1 MSIVQ
6 CRYGEFTLP
15 NDADLILDSMRLY
28 GEWAQHEVN
37 FLARIVQPGT
47 VIIDVGSFIGTHA
60 RAFSRMVGDSG
71 KVHAFEP
78 NPSSYSLLIGNV
90 NLAACDNIKAY
101 NAGLGAS
108 QDTGFLLASQD
119 GKNTGGTKICTTT
132 SEAGS
137 APLCLRRLDDYDF
150 GRVDFIKADI
160 EGMEYSMLLGAEK
173 VIARD
178 QPLIFLEANDVEATF
193 PIIAWA
199 STRDYV
205 ALGVVFPAFN
215 SANFNESTENMFGS
229 AAECGLLLVP
239 KKDLSAIQKKIAGIE
254 VHRIDTLDALSVLL
268 KCKPQYLTEAV
279 DQNLVP
285 AALARK
291 AIEGANKDRDDLEAQ
306 LIAME
311 NAKRKAE
318 EWAYSHAAT
327 IDTLHTQLDAMEQA
341 KSKAEEWAHSYAAEV
356 ARLQVHATR
365 LDRELDLVQA
375 HATRLDGELDLVK
388 SSRAYK
394 LLASLRLNPKRRNGD
409 A

>member
-1 MSIVQ
+1 M
-6 CRYGEFTLP
+6 
-15 NDADLILDSMRLY
+15 
-28 GEWAQHEVN
+28 
-37 FLARIVQPGT
+37 
-47 VIIDVGSFIGTHA
+47 
-60 RAFSRMVGDSG
+60 
-71 KVHAFEP
+71 
-78 NPSSYSLLIGNV
+78 
-90 NLAACDNIKAY
+90 
-101 NAGLGAS
+101 
-108 QDTGFLLASQD
+108 
-119 GKNTGGTKICTTT
+119 
-132 SEAGS
+132 
-137 APLCLRRLDDYDF
+137 
-150 GRVDFIKADI
+150 
-160 EGMEYSMLLGAEK
+160 
-173 VIARD
+173 
-178 QPLIFLEANDVEATF
+178 
-193 PIIAWA
+193 
-199 STRDYV
+199 
-205 ALGVVFPAFN
+205 
-215 SANFNESTENMFGS
+215 
-229 AAECGLLLVP
+229 VP

-356 ARLQVHATR
+356 ARLQ
-365 LDRELDLVQA
+365 A

-394 LLASLRLNPKRRNGD
+394 LLASLRLKPKRRNGD